1 MQDESENSVL
11 KSGDLTIYPRTGQV
25 EIKGQLVKLGLVNM
39 RVLSMLLEHAGEVV
53 SRSDLFDYVWKN
65 QTVSDD
71 SLTRCISELRTLLG
85 KHSSHP
91 QLIETLPKRGYRW
104 LLGVDNESDNVA
116 VAAVPGSGLVDGRWK
131 QLLSMFSFVLVS
143 LALFT
148 MLVLWLLDRSL
159 KPEPEKIVLIPV
171 YTSQPAQRSLAA
183 DLDDMLRERL
193 LATENLR
200 FFARS
205 AVFDDQQGSFPYL
218 SRDIS
223 AQWIIEA
230 RMREKQGQTR
240 VSISLV
246 DAKTALVIY
255 TMTEDLAPT
264 QDLSSDPQ
272 QMKNLCAEFI
282 NEVSRII
289 RPGNN

>member
-1 MQDESENSVL
+1 MQNRSENGVL
-11 KSGDLTIYPRTGQV
+11 KSGDLTIYARTGQV

-39 RVLSMLLEHAGEVV
+39 RVLLMLLEHAGEVV
-53 SRSDLFDYVWKN
+53 SRSDLFDHVWKN

-85 KHSSHP
+85 EHSSHR

-104 LLGVDNESDNVA
+104 LLSVDKECDKAPVA
-116 VAAVPGSGLVDGRWK
+116 PSRVSGIVDGRWK
-131 QLLSMFSFVLVS
+131 RVLAMVSFALVS

-148 MLVLWLLDRSL
+148 MLVLWFLDRSL
-159 KPEPEKIVLIPV
+159 KPQPEKIVLIPV
-171 YTSQPAQRSLAA
+171 YTSEPAQRPLAA
-183 DLDDMLRERL
+183 DLDDMLREQL

-205 AVFDDQQGSFPYL
+205 AVFEDQQAPFPYL

-230 RMREKQGQTR
+230 RMREKRGQTR

-246 DAKTALVIY
+246 DANTALVIY
-255 TMTEDLAPT
+255 TMTEDLALT
-264 QDLSSDPQ
+264 QDLSDGSQ
-272 QMKNLCAEFI
+272 QMKNLCSEFI

-289 RPGNN
+289 SLDNN